1 MIDASL
7 PVEYERFDRMQ
18 AVIDGRR
25 ESLARPL
32 KTGARARLTAEEAAA
47 RSEEANLQVSETM
60 VVSPAPVAPVAAAD
74 PEAALRYA
82 RLGFVAVAV
91 LVLLLVWVMQRKKG
105 G

>member
-18 AVIDGRR
+18 AVIDGR

-60 VVSPAPVAPVAAAD
+60 VVSPVPAAPVAAAD

-82 RLGFVAVAV
+82 RLGFVAAAV